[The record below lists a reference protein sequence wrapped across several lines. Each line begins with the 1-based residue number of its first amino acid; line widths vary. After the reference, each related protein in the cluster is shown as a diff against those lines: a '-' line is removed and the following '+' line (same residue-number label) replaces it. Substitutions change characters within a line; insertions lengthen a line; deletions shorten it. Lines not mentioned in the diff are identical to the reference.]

1 MKCNECG
8 KENPHRHDPDYMC
21 GACIGK
27 LVKYVKGKPIMM
39 PVDEELGERFMAH
52 EEPNPNQKTTI
63 EPLLA
68 SKLLPPQKAN
78 DVQVGGDH
86 YKKKTIEPWDYII
99 ANNLGFL
106 EGNAIKYITR
116 HKEKNGVQDIDKAIH
131 YLTKLKETLEK
142 REIRA
147 GKVEVPITRP
157 AQGESL

>member
-1 MKCNECG
+1 
-8 KENPHRHDPDYMC
+8 MC
-21 GACIGK
+21 RACISY
-27 LVKYVKGKPIMM
+27 LVKYCEGREKQSM
-39 PVDEELGERFMAH
+39 
-52 EEPNPNQKTTI
+52 TT
-63 EPLLA
+63 
-68 SKLLPPQKAN
+68 PPQKAN

-131 YLTKLKETLEK
+131 YLTKLKETLEA

-157 AQGESL
+157 AQGESF

>member
-1 MKCNECG
+1 MKCNGCG

-21 GACIGK
+21 RACISD
-27 LVKYVKGKPIMM
+27 LVKYCEGREKQSM
-39 PVDEELGERFMAH
+39 
-52 EEPNPNQKTTI
+52 TT
-63 EPLLA
+63 
-68 SKLLPPQKAN
+68 PPQKAN

-131 YLTKLKETLEK
+131 YLTKLKETLEA

-157 AQGESL
+157 AQGESF